1 MPALRTTRLSR
12 VLCIAPAA
20 GTALPSFILEMC
32 GVVMLVAAVGLSLG
46 ALPIAGEKPNVVI
59 ILADDLGY
67 GDLGCY
73 GSPTI
78 RTPNLDRMA
87 AEGLRFT
94 DFYSAG
100 EVCTPSR
107 AALLTGRYPI
117 RSGMC
122 GSRRVLFP
130 DSKGGLPA
138 NEVTIAEALRQ
149 QGYATAHIGKW
160 HLGIHEGSRP
170 LDQGFE
176 RSFGLP
182 YSNDMDARAA
192 LPKGAS
198 GSAEPPE
205 DGWNVPLI
213 RNGKVIEQPAKQ
225 TTLTKRYTEEAVKFI
240 REKKGEPFFLYF
252 AHTFPH
258 VPLFA
263 SSAFKGNSRSGIY
276 GDAVEELDW
285 SVGQVLDALRHEGL
299 AEKTLVFFTSDNGPW
314 LIMGNQGGSAGPL
327 REGKG
332 STWEGGMRVPGIA
345 WWPGRIQPALTSE
358 LASTMDLFATAL
370 ALGGAPSA
378 REVLID
384 GRDLSPLL
392 LRGKS
397 LPETP
402 FFYYRGDKLAACR
415 IGEWKAH
422 FFTQAGYG
430 QPKPEQ
436 HDPPLLFHLGV
447 DPSENRNVAAEHPDV
462 IARIRSSV
470 KAHQSAVVPGE
481 PQLK

>member
-1 MPALRTTRLSR
+1 M
-12 VLCIAPAA
+12 V
-20 GTALPSFILEMC
+20 ILEMC
-32 GVVMLVAAVGLSLG
+32 GVVMLVAAIVLSL
-46 ALPIAGEKPNVVI
+46 AASPTAPEKPNVVI
-59 ILADDLGY
+59 IFADDLGY

-73 GSPTI
+73 SSPTI

-130 DSKGGLPA
+130 NSKGGLPA
-138 NEVTIAEALRQ
+138 KEVTIAKALRQ

-170 LDQGFE
+170 LDQGFD

-182 YSNDMDARAA
+182 YSNDMDARAD
-192 LPKGAS
+192 LPKGAA
-198 GSAEPPE
+198 GSPEPPE

-213 RNGKVIEQPAKQ
+213 RDGNVIEQPAHQ
-225 TTLTKRYTEEAVKFI
+225 TTLTKRYTDEAVKFI
-240 REKKGEPFFLYF
+240 REKKGGPFFLYF

-263 SSAFKGNSRSGIY
+263 SPAFKGKSRSGIY

-285 SVGQVLDALRHEGL
+285 SVGQVLGALRREGL

-314 LIMGNQGGSAGPL
+314 LIMGNQGGSAGRL

-378 REVLID
+378 QDVRID

-392 LRGKS
+392 LHGQS

-430 QPKPEQ
+430 QPNAEQ
-436 HDPPLLFHLGV
+436 HDPPLLFHLGL
-447 DPSENRNVAAEHPDV
+447 DPSEKRNVAAEHPDV
-462 IARIRSSV
+462 IARIQSAV
-470 KAHQSAVVPGE
+470 KAHQSAVVPGK
-481 PQLK
+481 PQLQ